1 MAGRSGRTWV
11 RRFRKS
17 DHRLIRAGQQHAK
30 RALLTFCLISVAAC
44 DPYGLQ
50 GTGGFA
56 VPGLQEPGAYSSL
69 PPESVVLSRYYAHV
83 QAGLLAQ
90 GLLRTDGGGPD
101 VPFTARDLVDD
112 FIRIAL
118 FEEYTT
124 IGGRIVARQTPSQLH
139 RWDRAVRMAVEFGA
153 TVPEAQRTIDRSNI
167 AAFASRL
174 SRVTGLP
181 IRQVR
186 SNANYHVFIVN
197 ELERRALAPRIREIL
212 PGISEAAIQAV
223 QDMPRSTFC
232 LVFALDPG
240 ELGSYSQAMAV
251 IRAEHPDLMRLS
263 CIHEE
268 LAQGLGL
275 SNDSPS
281 ARPSI
286 FNDDEEFGLLTTH
299 DEMLLR
305 ILYDPRM
312 RAGMD
317 AEEARVQA
325 EIIAAELLGGDV

>member
-1 MAGRSGRTWV
+1 MAGRNGRIWAL
-11 RRFRKS
+11 RSRKS
-17 DHRLIRAGQQHAK
+17 GPLVIRAGQRHTK
-30 RALLTFCLISVAAC
+30 NVLLATCLIGLAAC
-44 DPYGLQ
+44 DPQGLQ
-50 GTGGFA
+50 GSGGFA
-56 VPGLQEPGAYSSL
+56 VPGLQEPDAYSSL
-69 PPESVVLSRYYAHV
+69 PPESVALSRYYARV
-83 QAGLLAQ
+83 QAGLLTQ

-101 VPFTARDLVDD
+101 APFSAQDLVDD

-139 RWDRAVRMAVEFGA
+139 RWDQPVRMAVEFGA
-153 TVPEAQRTIDRSNI
+153 TVPQAQRAIDRSSI
-167 AAFASRL
+167 TAFADRL

-181 IRQVR
+181 IRQVS

-197 ELERRALAPRIREIL
+197 ELERRTLAPRIREIL

-240 ELGSYSQAMAV
+240 ELGSYSRAVAV
-251 IRAEHPDLMRLS
+251 IRGEHPDLMRLS

-299 DEMLLR
+299 DELLLR

-325 EIIAAELLGGDV
+325 EIIAAELFGGDV